1 MNNEN
6 TQANIYINEL
16 GVSKINNY
24 IQDNYQN
31 TQIKFPYRIK
41 IML

>member
-24 IQDNYQN
+24 TQDNYQN
-31 TQIKFPYRIK
+31 TKIKFPYRIK